1 MVPPTDIGN
10 ELFSLLLGVNSH
22 QVSVFQGHLM
32 CVALAYIKAKGIG
45 PYLMESDEAAGLSPS
60 TQQYPLGMGTSRKE
74 YLSFL
79 IISPSK
85 PMIRFIICLSGSL

>member
-1 MVPPTDIGN
+1 MTSFMDDP
-10 ELFSLLLGVNSH
+10 LL
-22 QVSVFQGHLM
+22 
-32 CVALAYIKAKGIG
+32 G

-85 PMIRFIICLSGSL
+85 PMIRFIICLSGSLYEKKMENNNNTKKGGMF

>member
-1 MVPPTDIGN
+1 MTSFMDVP
-10 ELFSLLLGVNSH
+10 LL
-22 QVSVFQGHLM
+22 
-32 CVALAYIKAKGIG
+32 G

-60 TQQYPLGMGTSRKE
+60 TQQYPLGIGTSRKE

-85 PMIRFIICLSGSL
+85 PMIRFIICLSGSLYEKKMENNNNTKKVGCFKMGTYLYEI